1 LEFRLLGPFEVVEDG
16 RSVPLGGSKQ
26 RALLAILAIHANEL
40 VPADR
45 LIEQLWPD
53 DPPES
58 AANTLQGYVSRLRK
72 ALGSNGSNG
81 ARPII
86 VFRAPGYVL
95 TVPPEQIDAHRFER
109 LLDDAEGQAG
119 DGDSPAAARS
129 LREALALWR
138 GAPLADFTY
147 ERFAQ
152 LEIARLEELRLKAI
166 EERIDAD
173 LACGRHAALAPELST
188 LVAEHP
194 LRQRLRAQLMLALY
208 RSGRQAEALAVYR
221 EGRRMMQEELG
232 LEPTSALSE
241 LERSILQNDPSLDL
255 RVAPRL
261 LSRATR
267 GRRWLVVAAA
277 GAVAVAVALVAF
289 MLWPQAKAARAV
301 PVANNSVAVV
311 DPRTDRL
318 VDDVVTGDYPGPLA
332 SDGRHVWVGNIGDNT
347 IMAIDAKTRGPGF
360 ATAVQ
365 QPLDFAVIGSRLW
378 IANGTS
384 FATGKPSGGGT
395 IQCSG
400 CRPGLAF
407 RVKLGP
413 HDRESSSPA
422 TVATDG
428 RSLWAA
434 DSPIRTVYRIDPV
447 TGRIRDSIAG
457 LDASAIAVASGSAWV
472 SEPRRG
478 DVVKLDPS
486 GRIVA
491 RIPLPGDPIRLTA
504 DANAVW
510 VAIAHPQEDVWRGRS
525 TVWRIDANT
534 NKREAVVSVPATV
547 RRVATGAGYVW
558 VTSGTYQGEPGVP
571 ARGGVVSK
579 IDPRT
584 NRVVASIKVGYR
596 PDGITLANGLVWV
609 AVAPR

>member
-1 LEFRLLGPFEVVEDG
+1 VEFRLLGPFEVVEDG

-45 LIEQLWPD
+45 LIEQLWPG

-95 TVPPEQIDAHRFER
+95 TVLPEQIDARRFER
-109 LLDDAEGQAG
+109 LVDDAEAQAG
-119 DGDSPAAARS
+119 NGDSSAAARS

-166 EERIDAD
+166 EERIEAD
-173 LACGRHAALAPELST
+173 LACGRHAALVPELSM

-194 LRQRLRAQLMLALY
+194 LRQRLRGQLMLALH
-208 RSGRQAEALAVYR
+208 RGGRQAEALAVYR
-221 EGRRMMQEELG
+221 EGRRLMQEELG

-255 RVAPRL
+255 PVAPRL
-261 LSRATR
+261 SSRATR
-267 GRRWLVVAAA
+267 RRRWLVVTGA
-277 GAVAVAVALVAF
+277 GAVAVAVTLAAF
-289 MLWPQAKAARAV
+289 MLWPRAKLARAV
-301 PVANNSVAVV
+301 AVANNSVAVV
-311 DPRTDRL
+311 DPRTDRI
-318 VDDVVTGDYPGPLA
+318 VDDIVTGDYPGPLA
-332 SDGRHVWVGNIGDNT
+332 SDGRHVWVGNTGDDT
-347 IMAIDAKTRGPGF
+347 MQAIDAKTRKAGF
-360 ATAVQ
+360 AVSIQ
-365 QPLDFAVIGSRLW
+365 QPLDLAATGNRLW

-384 FATGKPSGGGT
+384 FATGTPSGGGT
-395 IQCSG
+395 IVCRG
-400 CRPGLAF
+400 CRYGINATTTVGS
-407 RVKLGP
+407 R
-413 HDRESSSPA
+413 DRPNEHA
-422 TVATDG
+422 AVASDG
-428 RSLWAA
+428 RMVWAGDGTSRSLYRLDPGTGRILARVAGMDPGGIAVGLGSVWAA
-434 DSPIRTVYRIDPV
+434 EPRHGDVVRIDPRRATV
-447 TGRIRDSIAG
+447 VRRIR
-457 LDASAIAVASGSAWV
+457 V
-472 SEPRRG
+472 
-478 DVVKLDPS
+478 
-486 GRIVA
+486 
-491 RIPLPGDPIRLTA
+491 PGDPTQIA
-504 DANAVW
+504 AGEGAIWVAVVHPQGAVW
-510 VAIAHPQEDVWRGRS
+510 QPHS
-525 TVWRIDANT
+525 TVWRIDPAT
-534 NKREAVVSVPATV
+534 NRTVSTIAVPASA
-547 RRVATGAGYVW
+547 RRVAAGAGYVW

-571 ARGGVVSK
+571 SRAGVVSK

-584 NRVVASIKVGYR
+584 NRVVATIEVGYR
-596 PDGITLANGLVWV
+596 PDGVTLANGLVWI